1 MQEPTDLVIWA
12 WCAIIFLFMSPPGCP
27 VGLSFHPLQRLLLGV
42 ASAAGGPSLEAPKD
56 LEWWPCELSVGFLK
70 ALNMKDT
77 RLVFAGGLEVGW
89 GVEHNPLEAPRFGLQ
104 DGPLAL

>member
-1 MQEPTDLVIWA
+1 MV
-12 WCAIIFLFMSPPGCP
+12 CNHIFIYVTTRVSCWTL
-27 VGLSFHPLQRLLLGV
+27 LSSSLGV
-42 ASAAGGPSLEAPKD
+42 ASAAGGPSLEAPRD
-56 LEWWPCELSVGFLK
+56 LEWWPCELSVGFVE
-70 ALNMKDT
+70 ALNMKDM